1 MEKYIS
7 FHGNVSLLI
16 VLCIESGGGGK
27 KEEKNLDILISET
40 SLKNIWGVYSKND
53 ISSVSFSIPKH
64 IVTAKCH
71 SFLCF
76 IWGRGGGGWL
86 KNDRLSSP

>member
-1 MEKYIS
+1 MAKYIY

-16 VLCIESGGGGK
+16 VLCIESGRGGK

-40 SLKNIWGVYSKND
+40 NLKYIWGLYSQND

-76 IWGRGGGGWL
+76 ISGGW
-86 KNDRLSSP
+86 RGEMGG

>member
-16 VLCIESGGGGK
+16 VLCIESGRGGK

-40 SLKNIWGVYSKND
+40 SLKNIWGH
-53 ISSVSFSIPKH
+53 ILRMTSVQCPLVFPSILSLPN
-64 IVTAKCH
+64 VTA
-71 SFLCF
+71 FYVLF
-76 IWGRGGGGWL
+76 GGEGEAG
-86 KNDRLSSP
+86 D